1 MKFNR
6 DLLSNL
12 QRRQSSSHTTRNI
25 IIATIGGIAAGAI
38 AGLLLA
44 PEKGRET
51 RKRIADNA
59 SKLGS
64 DVKDSVNKGWSE
76 LNTRVNDVMHS
87 SKEEVEA
94 TTSKKGNSK
103 NSGSKTTASSN

>member
-6 DLLSNL
+6 DLLNNL
-12 QRRQSSSHTTRNI
+12 QRRQSSSHSTRNI

-44 PEKGRET
+44 PEKGKDT

-59 SKLGS
+59 SRLGS
-64 DVKDSVNKGWSE
+64 DVKDSVNKGWTE
-76 LNTRVNDVMHS
+76 LNTRVNDVLHRS
-87 SKEEVEA
+87 TDEVEV

-103 NSGSKTTASSN
+103 NTGSKTTASSN